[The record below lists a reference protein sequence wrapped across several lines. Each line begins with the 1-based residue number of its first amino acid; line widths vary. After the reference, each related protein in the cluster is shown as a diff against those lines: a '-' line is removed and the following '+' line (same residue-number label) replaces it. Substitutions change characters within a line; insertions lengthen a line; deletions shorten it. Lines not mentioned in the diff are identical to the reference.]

1 MIVLSV
7 FLAVFIVL
15 LAVALVILLRSH
27 AGAGMRSSARSR
39 IRLGG
44 SRSRQHPDEQSI
56 YAFFAGVYLKRSA
69 ES

>member
-15 LAVALVILLRSH
+15 LAVALVILLRH